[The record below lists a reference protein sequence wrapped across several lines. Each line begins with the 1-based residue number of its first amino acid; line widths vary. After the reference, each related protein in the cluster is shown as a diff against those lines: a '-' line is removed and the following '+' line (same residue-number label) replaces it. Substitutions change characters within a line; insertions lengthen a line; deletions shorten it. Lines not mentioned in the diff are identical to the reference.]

1 MAHRA
6 EIWEL
11 KNVRQKFTVSI
22 WELKSDELL
31 PCVQENLRLNKYFE
45 LNWIEFKWQI
55 SELSETGDWN
65 SVNGYDISRYYKL
78 VQGFRVTCLFTGQY
92 NTKGY
97 FMSCHT

>member
-1 MAHRA
+1 MAHQA

-11 KNVRQKFTVSI
+11 KNVRQKFPVSI
-22 WELKSDELL
+22 WESKSD
-31 PCVQENLRLNKYFE
+31 
-45 LNWIEFKWQI
+45 EFKWQI
-55 SELSETGDWN
+55 SELSETDDWN
-65 SVNGYDISRYYKL
+65 SVNGYDISCSYKL